1 MAARG
6 RRAKGAHLR
15 LRLRLVILAK
25 KVSNAFS
32 HEQGEV
38 RPEQAHRVG
47 MGGSFVE
54 NHRDEPAG
62 RTSRS
67 TFGKRMAARYL
78 LGFANIWRT

>member
-1 MAARG
+1 MRARLAVQTKGLGILDVLVDEAFDG
-6 RRAKGAHLR
+6 RPGAGERRGTHLR

-47 MGGSFVE
+47 MG
-54 NHRDEPAG
+54 
-62 RTSRS
+62 
-67 TFGKRMAARYL
+67 
-78 LGFANIWRT
+78 